1 MPAGY
6 AIRPIPQV
14 LTELE
19 PCFGLTQDAFHLN
32 DWGNMTVPVEKA
44 RDARQVKSDAALRG
58 AMLALITRCAFDKIT
73 VRDIVAEAGIGYATF
88 FRHYPSKEVLL
99 DAVAGAEIEAM
110 MQLTL
115 PLLDPANT
123 RATGLALASH
133 VDERRVIWTALLT
146 GGAAGRLREQFV
158 RLSGEKPTPTGLSSE
173 WLPHELGLIFG
184 VSATVEILAWWLRR
198 QPDCPVER
206 VAEILDRLVIGPT
219 VGSLRRE

>member
-1 MPAGY
+1 M
-6 AIRPIPQV
+6 
-14 LTELE
+14 LE
-19 PCFGLTQDAFHLN
+19 PGASLTQDAFDPEDRGHMSEL
-32 DWGNMTVPVEKA
+32 VEKT
-44 RDARQVKSDAALRG
+44 RDARQLKSDAALRG
-58 AMLALITRCAFDKIT
+58 AMLALITRGAFDKIT

-88 FRHYPSKEVLL
+88 FRHYPSKEALL

-110 MQLTL
+110 MRLTL

-123 RATGLALASH
+123 RATCLALASH
-133 VDERRVIWTALLT
+133 VADRREIWTALLA

-158 RLSGEKPTPTGLSSE
+158 RLSGEKETPTGLSSE

-198 QPDCPVER
+198 KPDCPVEK

-219 VGSLRRE
+219 VGSLRRD